1 MSWLSGLLDLLYPAR
16 CALCGELLT
25 GKGPFCAECAGEA
38 PFIPPEEMV
47 REEPWG
53 RCASVLYYEGAARQ
67 AVRALKF
74 HGESWRARAL
84 GTLMA
89 QAAAECLGGEFDT
102 VTWAPVSRKR
112 LGERC
117 YDQSRLLA
125 EAMCRPWDLRPVPL
139 LRKTADTPAQSSL
152 GEAERR
158 ENVKGVYA
166 GLPAARGRRVLL
178 ADDVLTTGSTL
189 GACVR
194 ALEEAGAASVVCVTL
209 AAGRR
214 RGPDAADFPEIRE
227 NSVK

>member
-1 MSWLSGLLDLLYPAR
+1 MSWLEKALDLFYPAR
-16 CALCGELLT
+16 CALCGGVLA
-25 GKGPFCAECAGEA
+25 GKGPFCPRCAGA
-38 PFIPPEEMV
+38 LPLIPPEKMV
-47 REEPWG
+47 REGPWG
-53 RCASVLYYEGAARQ
+53 RCASALYYEEGVRQ

-74 HGESWRARAL
+74 HGESWRAKAL
-84 GTLMA
+84 APLMTR
-89 QAAAECLGGEFDT
+89 AAAECLGGEFDA

-112 LGERC
+112 LRERG

-125 EAMCRPWDLRPVPL
+125 EAMCRPWGVRPEPF

-158 ENVKGVYA
+158 ENVKGVYT

-178 ADDVLTTGSTL
+178 TDDVLTTGSTL
-189 GACVR
+189 AACVQ

-209 AAGRR
+209 AAGHG
-214 RGPDAADFPEIRE
+214 RGTEPADFSEIRE